1 MERRREILVGAVVV
15 LGIAVGVIGT
25 IWLKGGWGSN
35 QVALRTASTSVG
47 QLVTGASV
55 KFRGV
60 AVGRV
65 EAVTVVPTGEAVMV
79 DMTVRPDL
87 AIPADAAVV
96 IAPES
101 FFGDWQAE
109 ITTREEYRSLTFY
122 EHAEEGVLAGAV
134 LPDFSRLTATAD
146 EIARRLTVMSD
157 RFELAF
163 TEETA
168 LNLRHLID
176 NLGLISDDLTTMIA
190 QQAARFDELAVGVGE
205 SAREFT
211 AAARVARTTI
221 ERVDGLLADANV
233 GTILGNAGESMEN
246 LKTLTGDMRVAMA
259 EMRTAAQQGAAT
271 MTRLEALLASAESGQ
286 GLLGRLL
293 GDQELADGTAAAM
306 KNLNQ
311 LLADIKENPTRY
323 LSFSIF

>member
-1 MERRREILVGAVVV
+1 MEHRREILVGAVVI
-15 LGIAVGVIGT
+15 LGIAVGVAGT
-25 IWLKGGWGSN
+25 IWLKGGWGSD
-35 QVALRTASTSVG
+35 QVALRSASTSVG
-47 QLVTGASV
+47 QLVAGASV

-65 EAVTVVPTGEAVMV
+65 RSVSLVPSGEAVMV
-79 DMTVRPDL
+79 EMTVRPDL
-87 AIPADAAVV
+87 VIPADATVV
-96 IAPES
+96 LAPES
-101 FFGDWQAE
+101 LFGDWQAE
-109 ITTREEYRSLTFY
+109 ITTRDEYRSLTF
-122 EHAEEGVLAGAV
+122 HQHHEEGVLPGAA
-134 LPDFSRLTATAD
+134 LPDFSHLTATAD

-157 RFELAF
+157 RFEIAF

-221 ERVDGLLADANV
+221 EKVDAALTQADM
-233 GTILGNAGESMEN
+233 GTTLGDAGESMRN
-246 LKTLTGDMRVAMA
+246 LKTLTADMGAAMA
-259 EMRTAAQQGAAT
+259 EMRNAAQQGSAT
-271 MTRLEALLASAESGQ
+271 MARLDTLLAGAQSGR
-286 GLLGRLL
+286 GLLGALL
-293 GDQELADGTAAAM
+293 GDQTLADGATETV

>member
-1 MERRREILVGAVVV
+1 
-15 LGIAVGVIGT
+15 
-25 IWLKGGWGSN
+25 
-35 QVALRTASTSVG
+35 
-47 QLVTGASV
+47 
-55 KFRGV
+55 
-60 AVGRV
+60 
-65 EAVTVVPTGEAVMV
+65 
-79 DMTVRPDL
+79 
-87 AIPADAAVV
+87 
-96 IAPES
+96 
-101 FFGDWQAE
+101 
-109 ITTREEYRSLTFY
+109 
-122 EHAEEGVLAGAV
+122 
-134 LPDFSRLTATAD
+134 
-146 EIARRLTVMSD
+146 
-157 RFELAF
+157 
-163 TEETA
+163 
-168 LNLRHLID
+168 
-176 NLGLISDDLTTMIA
+176 MIA

-221 ERVDGLLADANV
+221 ERVDGLLVGANV
-233 GTILGNAGESMEN
+233 GTILGDAGESMEN